1 MTQAIQKAPEKAVE
15 KSRYAEVK
23 KLLED
28 NAAAIKER
36 LPKHLTPDRML
47 KVSLTIIHKT
57 PLLQECTTSSLVQ
70 CVLDAAEL
78 GLEPGSALGHCY
90 LVPYKR
96 HDKKTNKNWMEAQL
110 QVGYKGFIEL
120 SLRSGRTVDVDADVI
135 HEHDTW
141 SAERGTD
148 SKLKHIPNFGK
159 PGAMVAAYAVA
170 TLANG
175 VKKYAIVSEG
185 AGGLHPCA
193 LKGFQLRPLGDG
205 LRGNGEEDGGSA
217 TVQAAQSE
225 PRARR
230 AVEVDEQDFVEVQ
243 AVELEPTPTRTE
255 ELKAHV
261 KKLKPPAIVDVLPGE
276 AEETAE
282 ARAKQEPELTQP
294 PEAMPLPGEDAYV
307 GFGQEDA

>member
-159 PGAMVAAYAVA
+159 PGGMVAAYAVA

-175 VKKYAIVSEG
+175 VKKYAIVS
-185 AGGLHPCA
+185 
-193 LKGFQLRPLGDG
+193 K
-205 LRGNGEEDGGSA
+205 
-217 TVQAAQSE
+217 AQVDSI
-225 PRARR
+225 RARSKASSSGPWVTDYEEMAKKTAVRRLSKLLSLSPELAR